1 MRDLDP
7 RTKMIMIICISAVAM
22 ITDKLLWVCVLL
34 ISVLILMLL
43 MGVTVKQQAKQLSAV
58 VGMAVFLFLLQAL
71 FGNVY
76 MGAVLTVRLL
86 IIVMSA
92 MILMTG
98 HIRDYLLALIQCKV
112 PYELAYMAMLAFH
125 FFPILK
131 EEAQDVYYSMQL
143 RGTELQK
150 IGLRKKLGTFR
161 KMCVPILVGALERA
175 RDTSTAMELR
185 GFRAYSRRTYM
196 RKLKLKKRDILLM
209 ILVPILT
216 VAFAACTKTEPDNVL
231 SGHQAIVSIADEN
244 TVTVSWTASKQYR
257 GVVRCDGRDI
267 KAKSIEVTPGEY
279 YRYTAEIDEL
289 EPDKTYKYKVGDGK
303 NMSEDGAFSLK
314 AATSDQFSFL
324 YIGDVQYQLRDR
336 DYEIW
341 GDNIKKAY
349 DDNDDVSFS
358 LFAGDMVDK
367 APDTDDWSA
376 FFTNAE
382 PVFSQLPMMST
393 VGNHETSVTPGTYIK
408 MMAMPEDGVIPK
420 EVYSFDYGNCHFVS
434 LNSCLFM
441 DERKSQEDYEDTV
454 AEVNNWLKEDLES
467 SKAKWKIVY
476 MHHPMY
482 PVVEDEDIYKE
493 LRDNWETVLRDAGV
507 DLVLCGHQHAYM
519 RTEEI
524 NGIIYIMAN
533 SGEKRSYYVNE
544 NTAIPDYVECFY
556 EDGANYLRIDV
567 TKDNITVDA
576 YSMDGKKI
584 DSKKI

>member
-7 RTKMIMIICISAVAM
+7 RTKMVMIICISMAAM
-22 ITDKLLWVCVLL
+22 ITDELLWICVLL

-43 MGVTVKQQAKQLSAV
+43 MGVTVRQQIKQLSAA
-58 VGMAVFLFLLQAL
+58 VGMTVFLFLLQAL

-76 MGAVLTVRLL
+76 MGAVLAVRLL

-98 HIRDYLLALIQCKV
+98 HMRDYLLALIQCKM
-112 PYELAYMAMLAFH
+112 PYELAYMVMLAFH

-150 IGLRKKLGTFR
+150 TGLRKKLGAFR
-161 KMCVPILVGALERA
+161 KMCVPVLVGALERA

-185 GFRAYSRRTYM
+185 GFRSYNRRTYM
-196 RKLKLKKRDILLM
+196 RKLKLRKRDIVLM
-209 ILVPILT
+209 ILVPVL
-216 VAFAACTKTEPDNVL
+216 AAGFAACTGTEPENAI
-231 SGHQAIVSIADEN
+231 SGHQAIVSLSDEN
-244 TVTVSWTASKQYR
+244 AVTVSWTASEQYR
-257 GVVRCDGRDI
+257 GVVRCDGREIEAD
-267 KAKSIEVTPGEY
+267 SIEVTPGEY
-279 YRYTAEIDEL
+279 YRYYAEISEL

-314 AATSDQFSFL
+314 AAESDSFSFL
-324 YIGDVQYQLRDR
+324 YIGDIQYQLRDR

-341 GDNIKKAY
+341 GNNIKQAY
-349 DDNDDVSFS
+349 DDNDDVSFA

-367 APDTDDWSA
+367 APDTDDWTA

-393 VGNHETSVTPGTYIK
+393 VGNHETSITPGMYVK
-408 MMAMPEDGVIPK
+408 MMAMPEDGVIPE
-420 EVYSFDYGNCHFVS
+420 EVYSFDYGDCHFVS

-441 DERKSQEDYEDTV
+441 DERKSQENYEDTV
-454 AEVNNWLKEDLES
+454 TEVNRWLKEDLEA
-467 SKAKWKIVY
+467 SKARWKIVY

-482 PVVEDEDIYKE
+482 PVVEDDDIYSE
-493 LRDNWETVLRDAGV
+493 LRDNWEAILRDAGV
-507 DLVLCGHQHAYM
+507 ELVLCGHQHAYM

-524 NGIIYIMAN
+524 NDITYIMAN
-533 SGEKRSYYVNE
+533 SGEKRSYYVKE
-544 NTAIPDYVECFY
+544 NTEIPDYVECFY

-567 TKDNITVDA
+567 TEDDITVNA
-576 YSMDGKKI
+576 YSMDGRKI
-584 DSKKI
+584 DSEKI